1 MRRILTSAGLVG
13 LGLLGAC
20 NVNVDNKTEAAV
32 ENSAD
37 SLGTTVES
45 IADDAGNT
53 LEAGADAAGNAL
65 DKAGGELEKAGDK
78 IGDRADDL
86 ANGVDVDVKVGDH
99 GDKAAN
105 SH

>member
-1 MRRILTSAGLVG
+1 MRRILTSATILSFGF
-13 LGLLGAC
+13 LGAC

-32 ENSAD
+32 ESSAD
-37 SLGTTVES
+37 SLGNTVET

-78 IGDRADDL
+78 IGDKADDL
-86 ANGVDVDVKVGDH
+86 ADGVDVDVKVGDH
-99 GDKAAN
+99 DDKAAN